1 MEQKR
6 IDCFVPYE
14 SDDQVQG
21 TLSELTSDCHVAA
34 VHLLREDG
42 PGRTQTLRWIA
53 GQATAPYI
61 LLYTKYD
68 RLRMGYHALHRML
81 RVADDSRSLILYA
94 DHYVETLRVSA
105 APCRSSTASWAA

>member
-53 GQATAPYI
+53 DQATAP
-61 LLYTKYD
+61 
-68 RLRMGYHALHRML
+68 
-81 RVADDSRSLILYA
+81 
-94 DHYVETLRVSA
+94 
-105 APCRSSTASWAA
+105 